1 MGETVRWRVLFSG
14 EVQFVGFR
22 QTAQRLARG
31 LSLTGFVRNLPD
43 GRVLLEAQGSVTD
56 VRRLILRL
64 KASPPIRVTGF
75 RVLALPP
82 VPGETR
88 FSVCA
93 RG

>member
-1 MGETVRWRVLFSG
+1 MLRSFIKETVFGLGAVTPSCHASTVLP
-14 EVQFVGFR
+14 
-22 QTAQRLARG
+22 
-31 LSLTGFVRNLPD
+31 LPD